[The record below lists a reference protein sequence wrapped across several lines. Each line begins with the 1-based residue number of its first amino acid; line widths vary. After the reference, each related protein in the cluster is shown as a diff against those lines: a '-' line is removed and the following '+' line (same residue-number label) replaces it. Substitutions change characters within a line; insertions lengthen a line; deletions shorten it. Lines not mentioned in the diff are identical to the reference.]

1 VADTLSLVSA
11 SFKTNNIEIDLKCDE
26 ENSVNGFPNE
36 FSQVLLNVLSNA
48 KDAIVERE
56 VSSGRIEISMAHD
69 EKNAWVVVRDNAG
82 GIPVDVLP
90 KIFEPYFTTKEKGSG
105 IGLYMSNMI
114 MEHMDGK
121 IEARNAGEGAE
132 FMIVLPKWAQ

>member
-1 VADTLSLVSA
+1 V
-11 SFKTNNIEIDLKCDE
+11 
-26 ENSVNGFPNE
+26 
-36 FSQVLLNVLSNA
+36 
-48 KDAIVERE
+48 IVEKNAP
-56 VSSGRIEISMAHD
+56 GGKIEISMGQD
-69 EKNAWVVVRDNAG
+69 EKNAWVIVADNAG
-82 GIPVDVLP
+82 GIPADVFP

-132 FMIVLPKWAQ
+132 FMMVLPKWMQ